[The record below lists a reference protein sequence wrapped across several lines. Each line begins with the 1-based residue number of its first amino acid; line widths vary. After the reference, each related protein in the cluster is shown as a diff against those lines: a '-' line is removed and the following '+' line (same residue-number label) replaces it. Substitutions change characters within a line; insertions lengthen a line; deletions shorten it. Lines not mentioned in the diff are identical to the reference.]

1 MIYDAHVTITVPCDV
16 AIIETARACSRA
28 FDPDMG
34 GYLAFEYQATDEQ
47 GVPLPPPAT
56 VSYSTPI
63 SSATLA
69 QLQYLM
75 TNPTALKAAVDAD
88 YAERWPGKAK
98 PTLAQIEAL
107 CAVVELT

>member
-1 MIYDAHVTITVPCDV
+1 MIYDTHVTITVPGDA
-16 AIIETARACSRA
+16 AIIDTARACSRA
-28 FDPDMG
+28 FDPDLG
-34 GYLAFEYQATDEQ
+34 GYSAFEYQTTDEQ
-47 GVPLPPPAT
+47 GAPLPPPAT

-75 TNPTALKAAVDAD
+75 TNPTALKSVVDAE
-88 YAERWPGKAK
+88 YADRWPGKAK

-107 CAVVELT
+107 CAVVELS